1 MRCASINAR
10 SRSRLRRRRG
20 YLALGSLG
28 MLIGDLDRFFVRMA
42 LFQLAYNRARF
53 SCRADAALAAE
64 AAAQPR

>member
-1 MRCASINAR
+1 
-10 SRSRLRRRRG
+10 LRRRRG